1 MEWKKDIGRE
11 RGEDR
16 WLNEWRRA
24 EGIDELKK
32 DWDGW
37 KKYVWIKVLIKERT
51 DGWKEEL
58 IKGKRMDERNE
69 KGKKGWIK

>member
-1 MEWKKDIGRE
+1 MAEWMKEGRRNRWIKKG
-11 RGEDR
+11 
-16 WLNEWRRA
+16 L
-24 EGIDELKK
+24 
-32 DWDGW
+32 GW
-37 KKYVWIKVLIKERT
+37 MKKYVWIKVLIKERT